1 MSFSRK
7 EKGFTLIELLVVV
20 SIILIASSIIFTI
33 GKTGV
38 GQSLSISQRIV
49 SGLVQGARAQALLK
63 SSKVR
68 LIIHNDPSEIDKYRR
83 LVGIMYQGADASG
96 ADGWI
101 AANQG
106 TYLPEG
112 IYFDAASSA
121 AESGS
126 SWSVSNV
133 FNVEFP
139 LLTAQ
144 AGSSGKEFYY
154 YEFDS
159 NGTLESPNPWLVLR
173 AAVMIPGADGVD
185 ELRINEDLEY
195 LRSALILRRSGSTTL
210 VEEPEAIDDSGG
222 SIDK

>member
-1 MSFSRK
+1 MNFSRK
-7 EKGFTLIELLVVV
+7 EKGFTLIELLVVI

-38 GQSLSISQRIV
+38 GQSLSMSQRIV
-49 SGLVQGARAQALLK
+49 SGLVQGARGQALLK

-83 LVGIMYQGADASG
+83 LVGIMYEGTDAG
-96 ADGWI
+96 GVDGWI

-121 AESGS
+121 AES
-126 SWSVSNV
+126 SWSVGNV

-139 LLTAQ
+139 QLTAQ
-144 AGSSGKEFYY
+144 QGSSGKQYYY
-154 YEFDS
+154 YEFNS
-159 NGTLESPNPWLVLR
+159 NGTLASANPWLVLR
-173 AAVMIPGADGVD
+173 AATMIPSADGVD

-210 VEEPEAIDDSGG
+210 VEEPEAIEDSGG
-222 SIDK
+222 SITK